1 MSTLQITLL
10 SFLLL
15 IILVAMG
22 VHLGVSLLSCSI
34 VGMILAVGNYDVA
47 VNMVISTAYNS
58 LKDYIFGVTPL
69 FILMGLLANLSG
81 ASGSLYDSCHLLF
94 RRLKGSLGY
103 ATVVAN
109 AIFAAVTGVSIASA
123 AVFTKIAV
131 PQMRKH
137 GYEKKF
143 SVGSVAGSSILG
155 MLIPPSVLMILYG
168 TASGT
173 SIGHL
178 FVAGVIP
185 GIITTV
191 IFMFTIWLTIKIK
204 PDTVPN
210 MGEAVN
216 TMGRKERM
224 SIILKPW
231 PMILLIL
238 VSLGGIWMGYFTPTE
253 AGGVAA
259 FGALLLVIANK
270 KFTPRGFLEVLRNAG
285 VSTGSVMFLL
295 ITAQMYSRAL
305 AVSGAINLV
314 EDFILS
320 LRMPPILVVIMFMII
335 FLVLGCVLDSTS
347 IVLLCMPIM
356 CPIIA
361 NYGYDLVW
369 FGIISIIAIQIGII
383 SPPFGMSVFTVKS
396 ALGDIGSTDGDDISV
411 IDIFKGSM
419 PYIAGMV
426 AVLIICIVFP
436 KVVLIAL

>member
-1 MSTLQITLL
+1 
-10 SFLLL
+10 
-15 IILVAMG
+15 
-22 VHLGVSLLSCSI
+22 
-34 VGMILAVGNYDVA
+34 
-47 VNMVISTAYNS
+47 
-58 LKDYIFGVTPL
+58 
-69 FILMGLLANLSG
+69 
-81 ASGSLYDSCHLLF
+81 
-94 RRLKGSLGY
+94 
-103 ATVVAN
+103 
-109 AIFAAVTGVSIASA
+109 
-123 AVFTKIAV
+123 
-131 PQMRKH
+131 MRKH

-210 MGEAVN
+210 MGEAVK

-314 EDFILS
+314 EDS
-320 LRMPPILVVIMFMII
+320 
-335 FLVLGCVLDSTS
+335 
-347 IVLLCMPIM
+347 
-356 CPIIA
+356 
-361 NYGYDLVW
+361 Y
-369 FGIISIIAIQIGII
+369 
-383 SPPFGMSVFTVKS
+383 PFAAYAT
-396 ALGDIGSTDGDDISV
+396 DISCYYV
-411 IDIFKGSM
+411 YDYL
-419 PYIAGMV
+419 PCAGMRTGFH
-426 AVLIICIVFP
+426 LHCP
-436 KVVLIAL
+436 ALYAHYVPYYSKLWI